1 VVRQPKLI
9 VPADRCSRS
18 RPLGPIKPG
27 NRTRSTDHETPRA
40 APTRGTSSSSSLAR
54 LDLNPSPALS
64 SACARSHTTLQQ
76 ARSLSCEFPGRDT
89 RRTCV
94 CTVVVVSWTPCKT
107 KFPGLGNCTFFSVT
121 ILKGLISRQMFPFF
135 LTKNAK
141 STVMF
146 RHDEHQN
153 RCSIRFQL
161 PSPAH
166 PQRHD
171 QQNSGTY
178 GRLEAPLVLAAPSA
192 ELATP
197 PPPPRC

>member
-1 VVRQPKLI
+1 
-9 VPADRCSRS
+9 
-18 RPLGPIKPG
+18 
-27 NRTRSTDHETPRA
+27 
-40 APTRGTSSSSSLAR
+40 
-54 LDLNPSPALS
+54 
-64 SACARSHTTLQQ
+64 
-76 ARSLSCEFPGRDT
+76 
-89 RRTCV
+89 V

-197 PPPPRC
+197 PPPPRCWASRTTKQGMTISHTVQVLHHTNKMQ